1 MFDNV
6 GSSIQWSPLLHLS
19 KAVRSK
25 TCQTGTKLVCLAQNT
40 WATATSKKIHDFGRV
55 PFPFFVSRGYQGGSA
70 RRVRRRVL
78 VNII

>member
-25 TCQTGTKLVCLAQNT
+25 TCQTGTKLVCLAPTLERWRLQRKYT
-40 WATATSKKIHDFGRV
+40 ILAESSFLLSPREDIKE
-55 PFPFFVSRGYQGGSA
+55 
-70 RRVRRRVL
+70 VL
-78 VNII
+78 LAG